1 MKKFSPES
9 QELSEEDIDGVD
21 TEMDL
26 ISDGPEEETEL
37 PVPLDPYLESVPGTN
52 SPGIRIDREV
62 EEKEGEEQ

>member
-37 PVPLDPYLESVPGTN
+37 PVPLDPYLETAPGTN
-52 SPGIRIDREV
+52 APGIRIDREAA
-62 EEKEGEEQ
+62 EEQEEQ

>member
-9 QELSEEDIDGVD
+9 QEISEEDIDGVD

-52 SPGIRIDREV
+52 SPGIRIDREAE
-62 EEKEGEEQ
+62 EEKEEQ